1 MANITRAENLR
12 LFTWEASSKEWQ
24 IVGGIVDPI
33 AQTVRIQLNYIAT
46 FAIFEAVNFD
56 LGFAW
61 SFNPFSPD
69 GDGIADTTRLMLDAS
84 NSNPYDNRRQSA
96 KLVVEIFDIRNKLIR
111 TLIDHSIVDTEAI
124 SIEWDGKDL
133 SGSTVDIG
141 VYIYHIKL
149 GAFQDS
155 GIIAV
160 GR

>member
-1 MANITRAENLR
+1 
-12 LFTWEASSKEWQ
+12 
-24 IVGGIVDPI
+24 
-33 AQTVRIQLNYIAT
+33 
-46 FAIFEAVNFD
+46 
-56 LGFAW
+56 
-61 SFNPFSPD
+61 
-69 GDGIADTTRLMLDAS
+69 MLDAS

-149 GAFQDS
+149 GTFQDS